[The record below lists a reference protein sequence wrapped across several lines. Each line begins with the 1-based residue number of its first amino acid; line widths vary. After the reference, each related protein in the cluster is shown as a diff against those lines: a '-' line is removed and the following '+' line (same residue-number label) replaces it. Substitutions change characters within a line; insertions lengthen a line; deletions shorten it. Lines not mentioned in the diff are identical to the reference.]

1 MKKSS
6 ARNFM
11 RKTPAGSHAQLKI
24 FTCVCKMHFPP
35 GADADVVALW
45 AHLPLPGFCGED
57 AAERV
62 SDMIYAAGEFI
73 LYF

>member
-1 MKKSS
+1 VTQEILVLYKKS
-6 ARNFM
+6 
-11 RKTPAGSHAQLKI
+11 HAHLKI

-45 AHLPLPGFCGED
+45 ARLPLWLAFVRED

-62 SDMIYAAGEFI
+62 SEMIYAAGEFI

>member
-1 MKKSS
+1 
-6 ARNFM
+6 
-11 RKTPAGSHAQLKI
+11 
-24 FTCVCKMHFPP
+24 MHFPP

-45 AHLPLPGFCGED
+45 ARLPLWLAFVRED

>member
-1 MKKSS
+1 MCVKC
-6 ARNFM
+6 
-11 RKTPAGSHAQLKI
+11 I
-24 FTCVCKMHFPP
+24 FRLERMPMWWR
-35 GADADVVALW
+35 ALW
-45 AHLPLPGFCGED
+45 AHLPLWLAFVRED

>member
-1 MKKSS
+1 VTQEILVLHKKSR
-6 ARNFM
+6 AVKNF
-11 RKTPAGSHAQLKI
+11 HLY
-24 FTCVCKMHFPP
+24 VCKMHFPP
-35 GADADVVALW
+35 GADADVVA
-45 AHLPLPGFCGED
+45 GFVGAFTSLAAAFVRED